1 MSIIFPTGLYAFHKI
16 KKLRIG
22 IIIYGISEV
31 IAYSS
36 LVVGGSML
44 YLTKDWW
51 PIIAPLALA
60 ISILS
65 IVMPIIFMRKY
76 CIEYNEKIKTEN
88 MSVI

>member
-16 KKLRIG
+16 KKLKIG
-22 IIIYGISEV
+22 IIIYAISEV
-31 IAYSS
+31 IGYLS

-44 YLTKDWW
+44 YLTEDWW
-51 PIIAPLALA
+51 PIIAPIALS

-65 IVMPIIFMRKY
+65 IVIPIIFMRKY
-76 CIEYNEKIKTEN
+76 CIEYNQKIKKES